1 LRFDEIDFAAYDLF
15 LLKRRDARDDYPE
28 DQIASAQS
36 RFESMTE
43 ERREDLENTI
53 ISGLPAAETSYSRE
67 TLRRTLEEFEGM
79 SPSDLRANLM
89 TFLGEVLPVAEEFG
103 VRLAI
108 HPDDPPWPLF
118 GLPRIVSTAE
128 DARAILD
135 RYRMPANGLTFCV
148 GSYGARADNDL
159 ESMVAEFA
167 PRIYFAHLRQVR
179 REAEKSFHEA
189 EHLNGSSN
197 MVAIIHALLLEE
209 KRRPAES
216 EPGHEIPMRPDHGHL
231 LATDCE
237 RPSNPGYSMIGR
249 LKGLAEL
256 RGVIHGLEYAMEGVK
271 EKS

>member
-15 LLKRRDARDDYPE
+15 LLKRRGAPDDYSR

-36 RFESMTE
+36 CFESMTD
-43 ERREDLENTI
+43 ERRENLENTI
-53 ISGLPAAETSYSRE
+53 ISGLPAAEASYSRE

-79 SPSDLRANLM
+79 SPSDIRANLM
-89 TFLGEVLPVAEEFG
+89 TFLEEILPVAEEFG

-135 RYRMPANGLTFCV
+135 RFSTPSNGLTFCV
-148 GSYGARADNDL
+148 GSYGARADNNL
-159 ESMVAEFA
+159 ERMVAEFA

-179 REAEKSFHEA
+179 REAERSFHEA
-189 EHLNGSSN
+189 DHLNGSSN

-209 KRRPAES
+209 KRRRAEG
-216 EPGHEIPMRPDHGHL
+216 ETDYEVPMRPDHGHL

-256 RGVIHGLEYAMEGVK
+256 RGVIHGLEYAM
-271 EKS
+271 KSLS